1 MISWLKRG
9 RPQTTKLASWDGLSK
24 ATESLPRGTP
34 LLRVVAS
41 DYLTRLRSSR
51 LFVNRSLSDKLPSAV
66 LGLRLPAATHPD
78 SAGMTKFY
86 AHHNSPPSYANSAY
100 FGIHTFK
107 SIDTDG
113 KATLVRWR
121 FVPEDGEKGLT
132 DADRDSIAFR
142 GSSASATLRR
152 RQRSRCQ

>member
-1 MISWLKRG
+1 
-9 RPQTTKLASWDGLSK
+9 
-24 ATESLPRGTP
+24 
-34 LLRVVAS
+34 
-41 DYLTRLRSSR
+41 
-51 LFVNRSLSDKLPSAV
+51 
-66 LGLRLPAATHPD
+66 
-78 SAGMTKFY
+78 MTKFY

-132 DADRDSIAFR
+132 DAELTSMPRDFLEQALIDRVKQGPVKWDMSVCRIGAADRDSIAFR